1 MPQADKEFRLTGR
14 HVFLMLA
21 AFFGVIFAANILLVY
36 QSNRSWTGKLPGNG
50 YEASIKFNKEA
61 ARARAMLAKGWKSTV
76 VIEPDGRIAVSLVD
90 RNGRPVTGLRAV
102 ATLGRPA
109 GNREDFTVELQERK
123 IGVYETTQEL
133 KSGGW
138 RIETRFFRGPEL
150 VWRSEAEFIVKP
162 E

>member
-1 MPQADKEFRLTGR
+1 MRRGGRRPSPAPYQGTEHMPQAEKEFRLTGR

-36 QSNRSWTGKLPGNG
+36 QANRSWTGKLPGNG

-61 ARARAMLAKGWKSTV
+61 AKARAMLAKGWKSTV
-76 VIEPDGRIAVSLVD
+76 V
-90 RNGRPVTGLRAV
+90 RPVTGLRAV

-109 GNREDFTVELQERK
+109 GNREDFTVELRER
-123 IGVYETTQEL
+123 
-133 KSGGW
+133 
-138 RIETRFFRGPEL
+138 RPEL
-150 VWRSEAEFIVKP
+150 AWRSEAEFIVKP

>member
-1 MPQADKEFRLTGR
+1 MPQAEKEFRLTGR

-36 QSNRSWTGKLPGNG
+36 QANRSWTGKLPGNG

-61 ARARAMLAKGWKSTV
+61 AKARAMLAKGWKSTV
-76 VIEPDGRIAVSLVD
+76 VIEPDGRIAITLKD
-90 RNGRPVTGLRAV
+90 RKGRPVTGLRAV

-109 GNREDFTVELQERK
+109 GNREDFTVE

-138 RIETRFFRGPEL
+138 RIETRFYRGPEL
-150 VWRSEAEFIVKP
+150 AWRSEAEFIVKP